1 MKILS
6 KYAAYIS
13 ISLIGLLFIYL
24 VNLFLMKPYSIDH
37 YLAKEL
43 VADLLD
49 SPEYM
54 TYIGI
59 FDPLNPIL
67 KHNQKISIN
76 SLENSKK
83 KLSFIKAKT

>member
-1 MKILS
+1 
-6 KYAAYIS
+6 
-13 ISLIGLLFIYL
+13 
-24 VNLFLMKPYSIDH
+24 MKPYSIDH

-83 KLSFIKAKT
+83 NYLSLKQRLETLQKYKPKK